1 MKIDPG
7 AQQVIDLIKA
17 AGRPPYETVGHME
30 ARRLY
35 LEARRVLQPDP
46 PPIGEMRDLTAPG
59 PTGLISIR
67 LYRARPGKAGD
78 KQPALIYF
86 HGGGWVIGSLD
97 SHDGV
102 CRGLANGADCTV
114 LSVDYRLAPEH
125 KFPAAVDD
133 AVAATQWIAEN
144 ATSLGID
151 ASRLAVGGDSAG
163 GNLAAVVAQHVRDRG
178 APKLRFQLLIYPA
191 CDMSMTLPS
200 ITELAEQLPLT
211 RSTMKWFVD
220 LYLRDAGDVGDWR
233 ASPLKAKSLANLPP
247 AYVLTAGCDPL
258 RDEGEAYAAALKAA
272 GVPVEAKRF
281 DGQIHGFMTM
291 GKFIPDAAKAMGE
304 MSATLKRALG

>member
-59 PTGLISIR
+59 PAGPISIR

-78 KQPALIYF
+78 TQPALIYF
-86 HGGGWVIGSLD
+86 HGGGWVIGGLD

-144 ATSLGID
+144 SKQLGID
-151 ASRLAVGGDSAG
+151 ANRLAVGGDSAG
-163 GNLAAVVAQHVRDRG
+163 GNLAAVVAQHARDRS

-200 ITELAEQLPLT
+200 IAELAEQLPLT

-220 LYLRDAGDVGDWR
+220 LYLRDAADVGDWR
-233 ASPLKAKSLANLPP
+233 ASPLKAKSLTNLPP

-291 GKFIPDAAKAMGE
+291 GKFIPDADKAMNE
-304 MSATLKRALG
+304 MSAALKRALG

>member
-7 AQQVIDLIKA
+7 AQQVIDLIKTA
-17 AGRPPYETVGHME
+17 DRPPYETVGHIE

-35 LEARRVLQPDP
+35 LEARRVLQPEP
-46 PPIGEMRDLTAPG
+46 PPIGEMRDLTAPSSAG
-59 PTGLISIR
+59 PVSIR

-78 KQPALIYF
+78 TQPALIYF

-102 CRGLANGADCTV
+102 CRGLANGANCTV

-125 KFPAAVDD
+125 KFPAAVED
-133 AVAATQWIAEN
+133 AVAATQWIAET
-144 ATSLGID
+144 AKELGID
-151 ASRLAVGGDSAG
+151 AGRLAVGGDSAG
-163 GNLAAVVAQHVRDRG
+163 GNLAAVVAQHARDRG

-211 RSTMKWFVD
+211 RSTMKWFID
-220 LYLRDAGDVGDWR
+220 LYLRDSADVGDWR
-233 ASPLKAKSLANLPP
+233 ASPLKAKSLSNLPP
-247 AYVLTAGCDPL
+247 AYVLTADCDPL

-281 DGQIHGFMTM
+281 EGQIHGFMTM

-304 MSATLKRALG
+304 MSAALKRALG

>member
-7 AQQVIDLIKA
+7 AQKVIELIKA
-17 AGRPPYETVGHME
+17 AGRPPYEAVGHVE

-46 PPIGEMRDLTAPG
+46 APIGEVRDLTAPRPAG
-59 PTGLISIR
+59 PIAVR
-67 LYRARPGKAGD
+67 LYRARAAKDGEA
-78 KQPALIYF
+78 QPALIYF

-125 KFPAAVDD
+125 KFPAAIDD
-133 AVAATQWIAEN
+133 AIAATDWIVGN
-144 ATSLGID
+144 AASLRID
-151 ASRLAVGGDSAG
+151 PDRIAVGGDSAG
-163 GNLAAVVAQHVRDRG
+163 GNLTAVVALNARDRG
-178 APKLRFQLLIYPA
+178 TPKLHFQLLIYPA
-191 CDMSMTLPS
+191 CDMAMTHPS
-200 ITELAEQLPLT
+200 IAERADQLPLT
-211 RSTMKWFVD
+211 RATLKWFID
-220 LYLRDAGDVGDWR
+220 LYLRGAADASDWR

-272 GVPVEAKRF
+272 GVPVEARRF

-291 GKFIPDAAKAMGE
+291 GRFIPDAEKAMAE
-304 MSATLKRALG
+304 MSAALKHALG

>member
-46 PPIGEMRDLTAPG
+46 MPIAEMHDLTAPG
-59 PTGLISIR
+59 PAGPIAIR
-67 LYRARPGKAGD
+67 LYRARTAKQGEA
-78 KQPALIYF
+78 QPALIYF
-86 HGGGWVIGSLD
+86 HGGGWVIGNLD

-125 KFPAAVDD
+125 KFPAAIDD
-133 AVAATQWIAEN
+133 AVAATGWIAAN

-151 ASRLAVGGDSAG
+151 ATRLAVGGDSAG
-163 GNLAAVVAQHVRDRG
+163 GNLAAVVAQHVRDHG
-178 APKLRFQLLIYPA
+178 PPKLRFQLLIYPA

-200 ITELAEQLPLT
+200 IAELAEQLPLT
-211 RSTMKWFVD
+211 RSTMKWFID
-220 LYLRDAGDVGDWR
+220 LYLRDSTDVGDWR
-233 ASPLKAKSLANLPP
+233 ASPLKAKSLSGLPP

-272 GVPVEAKRF
+272 GVRVDAKRF

-291 GKFIPDAAKAMGE
+291 GKFIPDAAKAMRD
-304 MSATLKRALG
+304 MSAVLKRALG

>member
-59 PTGLISIR
+59 PAGPISIR
-67 LYRARPGKAGD
+67 LYRAHPGKAGD

-114 LSVDYRLAPEH
+114 LSVDYRLAPER

-133 AVAATQWIAEN
+133 AVAATKWIAEN
-144 ATSLGID
+144 AKQLGID
-151 ASRLAVGGDSAG
+151 SGRLPLSSPRMHATRPVKAALPASDLSRLRHVDD
-163 GNLAAVVAQHVRDRG
+163 VALDH
-178 APKLRFQLLIYPA
+178 
-191 CDMSMTLPS
+191 
-200 ITELAEQLPLT
+200 
-211 RSTMKWFVD
+211 
-220 LYLRDAGDVGDWR
+220 
-233 ASPLKAKSLANLPP
+233 
-247 AYVLTAGCDPL
+247 
-258 RDEGEAYAAALKAA
+258 
-272 GVPVEAKRF
+272 
-281 DGQIHGFMTM
+281 
-291 GKFIPDAAKAMGE
+291 
-304 MSATLKRALG
+304 